1 MRDARSRT
9 AAAVGRSSIA
19 LRIRA
24 RPSHACS
31 SFGLSSS
38 ARRYPTAA
46 LYGRLTRRYA
56 SARRTHD
63 RRSSS
68 SRDIAFSRGS
78 IASAKRRSRRIATP
92 ASSELSAS
100 RRPRSVVGGRP
111 FAGAY
116 GLKRWPS
123 ACALSRIRSTAAAI
137 TSELSSIGASGGAVT
152 STTAAVSDGLERSGR
167 PDERF
172 PKSPS
177 NAVKTSPL
185 MTRCRT
191 TGGEGSVRA
200 GSSRSM
206 RPQTRHSAAS
216 GLFSEKQPEHRSG
229 SAIVHLGTDDRGDL
243 KSAVL
248 EHEGGEPG
256 LVVGSP
262 HFHDADP
269 PLHLD
274 VGDRMHLELEDAVR
288 EEGLVATRLR
298 RLDPEERR
306 VGRGLRQD
314 DRRRAEVPE
323 PLE

>member
-31 SFGLSSS
+31 SREIALSS
-38 ARRYPTAA
+38 
-46 LYGRLTRRYA
+46 
-56 SARRTHD
+56 
-63 RRSSS
+63 
-68 SRDIAFSRGS
+68 GS
-78 IASAKRRSRRIATP
+78 IASAKRRSRSSATP
-92 ASSELSAS
+92 ASSELFAS
-100 RRPRSVVGGRP
+100 WRPRSVVGGRP
-111 FAGAY
+111 FAGTY

-123 ACALSRIRSTAAAI
+123 ACALSRIRSMAAAI

-152 STTAAVSDGLERSGR
+152 STTAAVSDR

-172 PKSPS
+172 PTSPS

-185 MTRCRT
+185 MTRCKT
-191 TGGEGSVRA
+191 TGGEASVRA
-200 GSSRSM
+200 GPSRSL
-206 RPQTRHSAAS
+206 RPQTRHTAAP
-216 GLFSEKQPEHRSG
+216 GLFTEKQPEQRSG
-229 SAIVHLGTDDRGDL
+229 SAIVHLGADDGGDL
-243 KSAVL
+243 ESAVL

-262 HFHDADP
+262 HLHDADP

-274 VGDRMHLELEDAVR
+274 FGDRMHLELEDAVR
-288 EEGLVATRLR
+288 QERLVATRRR
-298 RLDPEERR
+298 RLNPEERR

-314 DRRRAEVPE
+314 DRRRPEVPK
-323 PLE
+323 PLEEPE